1 MRLSIT
7 LDGLKQVQEEL
18 RFSARRMNAAAAT
31 ALTRTA
37 ARVRDDLRESM
48 SSTLDRPTPY
58 TLGALGM
65 QGATASNL
73 EAQVFLKDGGAG
85 GRSAATYLE
94 PQIKGGNRKQKG
106 FERLLQGAGAL
117 PAGWKAVPAIGAKLD
132 QYGNL
137 DKGQLKQILV
147 QVRRSRDAGPQPR
160 RRLVGQQR
168 KAGGQIFAVRPGTK
182 GAKPG
187 IYIREVTGRN
197 ITPILV
203 FRRDVRYQVAFPFFD
218 LAERSVHQHFGVEVD
233 RAVRDSFGRLMAR
246 GG

>member
-7 LDGLKQVQEEL
+7 LDGLKQVQDEL
-18 RFSARRMNAAAAT
+18 RFSARRMNAAVAT

-37 ARVRDDLRESM
+37 AKVRDDLKQSM
-48 SSTLDRPTPY
+48 AETLDRPTPY
-58 TLGALGM
+58 TVGALGM

-73 EAQVFLKDGGAG
+73 EAQVFLKDGGAS

-94 PQIKGGNRKQKG
+94 PQIRGGSRRQKG

-137 DKGQLKQILV
+137 DKGQLKQILT

-168 KAGGQIFAVRPGTK
+168 KAGGQIFAVQPGTK

-218 LAERSVHQHFGVEVD
+218 LAERSVRTHLEPEVE
-233 RAVRDSFGRLMAR
+233 RGITESLGRLLAR
-246 GG
+246 GV